1 MRSAPGLLLGFA
13 LGGFFDG
20 ILLHQILQWHHLLSA
35 VGPADVTFQVAADGW
50 FHALMYVIAAAGLWL
65 LWREH
70 RRGPGRAGRRLVSD
84 MLIGFGAW
92 HVLDSVLS
100 HWVLGIHRIRMDSAD
115 PLLWDL
121 IWFAAFGLAPLALGW
136 ALRRGRRGGGGS
148 IIAAGLAAG
157 LVLGAGAQALKPPPG
172 GLSTVAFAP
181 GVDGSEA
188 ALAIAQAGGR
198 LAWMDAGGR
207 LAVVELDGPAAAL
220 SLYARGALIVAGSGL
235 PAGCFAYTRTA

>member
-1 MRSAPGLLLGFA
+1 M
-13 LGGFFDG
+13 
-20 ILLHQILQWHHLLSA
+20 
-35 VGPADVTFQVAADGW
+35 
-50 FHALMYVIAAAGLWL
+50 
-65 LWREH
+65 
-70 RRGPGRAGRRLVSD
+70 
-84 MLIGFGAW
+84 
-92 HVLDSVLS
+92 
-100 HWVLGIHRIRMDSAD
+100 
-115 PLLWDL
+115 
-121 IWFAAFGLAPLALGW
+121 
-136 ALRRGRRGGGGS
+136 
-148 IIAAGLAAG
+148 
-157 LVLGAGAQALKPPPG
+157 LGAGAQALKPPPG